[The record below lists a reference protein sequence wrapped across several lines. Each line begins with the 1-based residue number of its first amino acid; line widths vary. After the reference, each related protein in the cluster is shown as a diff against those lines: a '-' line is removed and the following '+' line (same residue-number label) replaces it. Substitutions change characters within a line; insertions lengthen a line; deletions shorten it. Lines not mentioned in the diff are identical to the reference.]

1 MGRIVHWE
9 VMGPQGDEL
18 TGFYKG
24 LFGWN
29 LQSTPGFEGYNMVD
43 AEETG
48 IGGAVGQG
56 PEQMPN
62 YLTFYVE
69 VDSIDEHLAN
79 VEAGGGS
86 TVDAADRDPGHGD
99 LRSVLRPGR
108 QRGRPRRSGDS
119 ACRVVLHSGPD
130 RHRGGVRPRRGVRH
144 QPRSSRT

>member
-86 TVDAADRDPGHGD
+86 TVMPRTVIPGTVTYGLFSDPAGN
-99 LRSVLRPGR
+99 
-108 QRGRPRRSGDS
+108 
-119 ACRVVLHSGPD
+119 VVGLVEAETP
-130 RHRGGVRPRRGVRH
+130 PAE
-144 QPRSSRT
+144 